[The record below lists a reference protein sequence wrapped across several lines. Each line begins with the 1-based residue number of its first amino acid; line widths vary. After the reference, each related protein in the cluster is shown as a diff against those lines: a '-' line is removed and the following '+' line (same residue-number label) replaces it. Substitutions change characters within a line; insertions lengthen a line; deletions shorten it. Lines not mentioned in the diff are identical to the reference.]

1 MATTTLEDLQILRLP
16 EVMHFTGL
24 RRTSIY
30 QMMADGIFPRSV
42 KLGPRSMGWRAGDL
56 RAWLEGRISG

>member
-16 EVMHFTGL
+16 DVMRFTGL

-42 KLGPRSMGWRAGDL
+42 KLGPRSTGWRVGDL
-56 RAWLEGRISG
+56 RTWLQARNSG

>member
-1 MATTTLEDLQILRLP
+1 MASNTLEDLQILRLP

-56 RAWLEGRISG
+56 RAWLQARISG